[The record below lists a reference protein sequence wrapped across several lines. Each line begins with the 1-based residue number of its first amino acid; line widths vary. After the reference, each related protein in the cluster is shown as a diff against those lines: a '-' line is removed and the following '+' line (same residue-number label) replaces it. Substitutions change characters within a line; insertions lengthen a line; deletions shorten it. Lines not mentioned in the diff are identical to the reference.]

1 MTHAPHTGRP
11 GGPSRSLRRHTV
23 CPRPATWRTRAVDD
37 VRAALALA
45 CLGDGATVPF
55 DLLGAG
61 PVRSRADLA
70 ARVETLTDALLERM
84 DAEGWDPG
92 AAPRA
97 VTSVLAA
104 SVPAV
109 EAALLRAASGARLGE
124 MR

>member
-1 MTHAPHTGRP
+1 MTHAPQHGRP
-11 GGPSRSLRRHTV
+11 RDPLRPLRRHTV
-23 CPRPATWRTRAVDD
+23 CRPPATWRTRAVDD

-45 CLGDGATVPF
+45 CLGDDATVPF

-70 ARVETLTDALLERM
+70 ARIETLTDALLARM

-104 SVPAV
+104 SVPAA